1 MDASHVS
8 REMADEFAIGSLEP
22 DAERVITLHLLDC
35 LACAALVRESRD
47 LAAMLAAG
55 VPRRK
60 APPRLRRRVMSA
72 TVGRRPHLIMRV
84 VRRLPAAAAVITAV
98 VAVVALTGMVTLRNQ
113 VNDLKA
119 ANTNLQTQVR
129 DALSQ
134 EVQIAALQRRLTEA
148 EIRSFALEAAARGD
162 RELLIVALS
171 PETEVVDVITTP
183 RDGLTRAV
191 GRMVWDPAEQRLFF
205 VANNLVRRPAGET
218 YQIWVNKDGR
228 YYSLGIFNPDDTG
241 FVRYE
246 ARLPQGLDAY
256 ESAIVTIERAGGVS
270 DRSGPSVFVTDL
282 SGLQRSE

>member
-1 MDASHVS
+1 MDTSHLS

-22 DAERVITLHLLDC
+22 DAERVITLHVLDC
-35 LACAALVRESRD
+35 TPCAALVRESRD

-55 VPRRK
+55 VPTRP
-60 APPRLRRRVMSA
+60 APPRLRRKVMAS
-72 TVGRRPHLIMRV
+72 TVGRRPHALVRIA
-84 VRRLPAAAAVITAV
+84 RRLPAAAGVAAAL
-98 VAVVALTGMVTLRNQ
+98 VAVVALTGMVMLRNQ

-119 ANTNLQTQVR
+119 ANTNLQIQVR

-183 RDGLTRAV
+183 RDGFTRAV

-205 VANNLVRRPAGET
+205 VANNLAPRPAGET
-218 YQIWVNKDGR
+218 YQIWVNRDGR

-282 SGLQRSE
+282 SGLHRND